1 MLCEGQYNLGVQS
14 AHYHDVRRVL
24 GFICITWLPLLI
36 WSDLPVSA
44 IQGRTLGRWHFEKR
58 VLLYC
63 DVILLADFLWSGRSH
78 PHTKFAALTTC
89 SLLSPITTTSWVQPF
104 LWMWRR
110 SLMKWTRTT
119 LGRYM
124 WHMCTQVHTSITLLH
139 VLLLVGWLDI
149 SDWELWL
156 IWVVS
161 TAVGGLCFTWWHS

>member
-1 MLCEGQYNLGVQS
+1 MLCGGQYSLGVQS
-14 AHYHDVRRVL
+14 AHYHDIRSVL
-24 GFICITWLPLLI
+24 GSICITWLLLSPLHI
-36 WSDLPVSA
+36 WSDLLASA
-44 IQGRTLGRWHFEKR
+44 IQGRTLGRWHFEK

-104 LWMWRR
+104 LWMWHR

-119 LGRYM
+119 LGRYLC
-124 WHMCTQVHTSITLLH
+124 HMFTQVNTSITLLH

-149 SDWELWL
+149 SDWKL
-156 IWVVS
+156 
-161 TAVGGLCFTWWHS
+161 